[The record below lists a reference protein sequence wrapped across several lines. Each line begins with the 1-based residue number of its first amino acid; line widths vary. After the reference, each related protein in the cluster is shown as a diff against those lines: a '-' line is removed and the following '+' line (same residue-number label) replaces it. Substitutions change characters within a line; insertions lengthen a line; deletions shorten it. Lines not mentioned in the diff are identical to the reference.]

1 MHFLK
6 LKLTNFKPY
15 FGSENIVI
23 LSDESAKKR
32 LVTLNVGPTG
42 NGKTSLSD
50 AILWTLYGDNYE
62 KNWKHWVNKLAIKV
76 ADAGHKNEVPVSAEF
91 HIVFDSKTYKISR
104 RGVYDI
110 STKSISQT
118 ILNIEEEGSP
128 LPKPKE
134 FIDENFPNNKLIKY
148 FIFDSEE
155 MISDFIK
162 NPKDAIK
169 DHLNKMTGIDA
180 LRQLLSALDEITSSY
195 KSEKIEQISKS
206 PGFKQHEYESLISNK
221 SLKNSSIQ
229 DRLKEI
235 SNWEGEQRKLYPSG
249 ISSSE
254 KNLKNI
260 LDTIQG
266 SKIKLKDIA
275 DDFKKDSELIA
286 NTHLIFLREILD
298 KSIQKLNSI
307 STTKQDWDAAL
318 GVIKSTVAGKFAGI
332 YFDSE
337 IPYLIDRGVE
347 LKESDKK
354 NFEGLALI
362 DGQGGKMDQLTEL
375 NNQKNTA
382 DDVKQKIF
390 DYRTKYNSLTSDLT
404 QARQELKVFGEKED
418 NTTIQ
423 NNITIYQDLETKI
436 DEAKKNC
443 RVVEGEIKD
452 LQNQLDDLE
461 QKREKN
467 EEIEKKISEIEKKI
481 SRTKGIYSIVDETCR
496 TFIEEL
502 LQEVTTNAS
511 KFFLDVIKDGKE
523 RYSGIKID
531 SDYELN
537 ILDRDGL
544 VMDKDTQISAGTL
557 QIGLMAFIY
566 SLPAEFQQIPYVI
579 DNPLMRLDSGH
590 QKRLVSALVD
600 KGHQLIMHLIPGPEY
615 TPTNYEWFAPNIN
628 TQNWIKKEPDVKHKT
643 TEFIHSV
650 QNKDSISAID
660 FKPEDL

>member
-1 MHFLK
+1 MHFIK

-15 FGSENIVI
+15 FGSENIVT
-23 LSDESAKKR
+23 LSDESVRR

-50 AILWTLYGDNYE
+50 AILWTLYGENHRKD
-62 KNWKHWVNKLAIKV
+62 WKHWVNKLAIQV
-76 ADAGHKNEVPVSAEF
+76 AGAGHQNEVPVSVEL
-91 HIVFDSKTYKISR
+91 HIVLDSKTYKISR

-110 STKSISQT
+110 STNSISET
-118 ILNIEEEGSP
+118 ILNIEEGGSP
-128 LPKPKE
+128 LTKPLE
-134 FIDENFPNNKLIKY
+134 LINENFPNNKLIKY
-148 FIFDSEE
+148 FIFDSEQ
-155 MISDFIK
+155 MINDYTR

-180 LRQLLSALDEITSSY
+180 LRQLLLSLDEIILSY
-195 KSEKIEQISKS
+195 ESEKIEQISNS
-206 PGFKQHEYESLISNK
+206 PNFDIHRYESIISNQAMKK
-221 SLKNSSIQ
+221 SSVG

-235 SNWEGEQRKLYPSG
+235 SNWEDEQRKLYPSG
-249 ISSSE
+249 ISPSE
-254 KNLKNI
+254 NNLKKI
-260 LDTIQG
+260 LDTIQEA
-266 SKIKLKDIA
+266 KTNRENLA
-275 DDFKKDSELIA
+275 DDFKKDSELIE

-298 KSIQKLNSI
+298 KSIQKLNST
-307 STTKQDWDAAL
+307 STTKQEWDAAL
-318 GVIKSTVAGKFAGI
+318 DVIKSTITGKFAGI

-337 IPYLIDRGVE
+337 DPYLIDRGVE

-354 NFEGLALI
+354 NFEGLSLI
-362 DGQGGKMDQLTEL
+362 DGQGRKMDELAEL

-382 DDVKQKIF
+382 DDVRQKIF
-390 DYRTKYNSLTSDLT
+390 DYRDQYNKLTSDIT

-423 NNITIYQDLETKI
+423 NNIKSYQELEENIQDVKT
-436 DEAKKNC
+436 NC
-443 RVVEGEIKD
+443 REVEGEIKD

-467 EEIEKKISEIEKKI
+467 KEIEEKISEINKKI
-481 SRTKGIYSIVDETCR
+481 SRAEGIHSIVDETCR

-502 LQEVTTNAS
+502 LLEVTKNAS
-511 KFFLDVIKDGKE
+511 KFFLDVIKDGHK

-537 ILDRDGL
+537 ILDRDGR
-544 VMDKDTQISAGTL
+544 VMDKDTQVSAGTL
-557 QIGLMAFIY
+557 QIGLMAFIF

-590 QKRLVSALVD
+590 QKRLVSALID
-600 KGHQLIMHLIPGPEY
+600 KGHQLVMHLIPGPEY
-615 TPTNYEWFAPNIN
+615 TSTNYEWFAPNIN

-650 QNKDSISAID
+650 QNKESTSVIE

>member
-1 MHFLK
+1 MHFIK

-15 FGSENIVI
+15 FGSENIVT
-23 LSDESAKKR
+23 LSDESVRR

-50 AILWTLYGDNYE
+50 AILWTLYGENHRKD
-62 KNWKHWVNKLAIKV
+62 WKHWVNKLAIQI
-76 ADAGHKNEVPVSAEF
+76 AGAGHQNEVPVSVEL
-91 HIVFDSKTYKISR
+91 HVILDSKTYKISM

-110 STKSISQT
+110 STNSISET
-118 ILNIEEEGSP
+118 ILNIEEGGSP
-128 LPKPKE
+128 LTKPLE
-134 FIDENFPNNKLIKY
+134 LINENFPNNKLIKY
-148 FIFDSEE
+148 FIFDSEQ
-155 MISDFIK
+155 MINDYTQ

-180 LRQLLSALDEITSSY
+180 LRQLLLSLDEIISSY
-195 KSEKIEQISKS
+195 ESEKIEQISNS
-206 PGFKQHEYESLISNK
+206 PNFDIHKYESIISNQSMKK
-221 SLKNSSIQ
+221 SSVG

-235 SNWEGEQRKLYPSG
+235 SNWEDEQRKLYPSG
-249 ISSSE
+249 ISPSE
-254 KNLKNI
+254 NNLKKI
-260 LDTIQG
+260 LDTIQEA
-266 SKIKLKDIA
+266 KINRENLA
-275 DDFKKDSELIA
+275 DDFKKDSELIE

-298 KSIQKLNSI
+298 KSIQKLNST
-307 STTKQDWDAAL
+307 STTKQEWDAAL
-318 GVIKSTVAGKFAGI
+318 DVIKSTITGKFAGI

-337 IPYLIDRGVE
+337 DPYLIDRGVE

-354 NFEGLALI
+354 NFEGLSLI
-362 DGQGGKMDQLTEL
+362 DGQGRKMDELAEL

-382 DDVKQKIF
+382 DDVRQKIF
-390 DYRTKYNSLTSDLT
+390 DYRDQYNKLTSDIT

-423 NNITIYQDLETKI
+423 NNVKSYQELEENIQDVKT
-436 DEAKKNC
+436 NC
-443 RVVEGEIKD
+443 REVEGEIKD

-467 EEIEKKISEIEKKI
+467 KEIEEKISEINKKI
-481 SRTKGIYSIVDETCR
+481 SRAEGIHSIVDETCR

-502 LQEVTTNAS
+502 LLEVTKNAS
-511 KFFLDVIKDGKE
+511 KFFLDVIKDGHK

-537 ILDRDGL
+537 ILDRDGR
-544 VMDKDTQISAGTL
+544 VMDKDTQVSAGTL

-579 DNPLMRLDSGH
+579 DNPLMRLDWGH
-590 QKRLVSALVD
+590 QKRLVSALID
-600 KGHQLIMHLIPGPEY
+600 KGHQLVMHLIPGSEY
-615 TPTNYEWFAPNIN
+615 SPTSYEWLAPNIN

-650 QNKDSISAID
+650 QNKDSTSVIE

>member
-15 FGSENIVI
+15 FGSENSVI
-23 LSDESAKKR
+23 LSDESAPKR

-50 AILWTLYGDNYE
+50 AILWALYGDNHR
-62 KNWKHWVNKLAIKV
+62 KDWKLWVNKLAIKV
-76 ADAGHKNEVPVSAEF
+76 ADAGHKNEVVVSVEL
-91 HIVFDSKTYKISR
+91 HIVLNSKIYKISR
-104 RGVYDI
+104 RGVYDR
-110 STKSISQT
+110 STKSISET
-118 ILNIEEEGSP
+118 ILNIEEGGSP
-128 LPKPKE
+128 LTKPEE
-134 FIDENFPNNKLIKY
+134 FITDNFPNNKLIKY

-155 MISDFIK
+155 MISDFVK

-180 LRQLLSALDEITSSY
+180 LRQLLSALNEIISSY
-195 KSEKIEQISKS
+195 ELEKIEQIAKS
-206 PGFKQHEYESLISNK
+206 PGFDKHTYESIISNK

-235 SNWEGEQRKLYPSG
+235 SNWGDEQRKLYPSG
-249 ISSSE
+249 ISPSE
-254 KNLKNI
+254 NNLKKI
-260 LDTIQG
+260 LDTIQDA
-266 SKIKLKDIA
+266 KTKLKDLA
-275 DDFKKDSELIA
+275 NDFKKDSELIA

-298 KSIQKLNSI
+298 KSIQKLNST
-307 STTKQDWDAAL
+307 STTKQEWDSAL
-318 GVIKSTVAGKFAGI
+318 DVIKSTIAGKFAGI

-337 IPYLIDRGVE
+337 DPYLIDRGVE

-354 NFEGLALI
+354 NFEGLSLI

-390 DYRTKYNSLTSDLT
+390 GYRDQYNSLTSDLT

-423 NNITIYQDLETKI
+423 NNIKNYQELENKI
-436 DEAKKNC
+436 DDAKKNC
-443 RVVEGEIKD
+443 RVVEGEIKE

-461 QKREKN
+461 QQREKN
-467 EEIEKKISEIEKKI
+467 EEIEKKISEIGKKI
-481 SRTKGIYSIVDETCR
+481 SRTKGIHSIVDETCR

-502 LQEVTTNAS
+502 LLEVTTNAS
-511 KFFLDVIKDGKE
+511 KFFLDVIKDGKK

-537 ILDRDGL
+537 ILDIDGL

-590 QKRLVSALVD
+590 QKRLVSALID

-615 TPTNYEWFAPNIN
+615 TPTNFEWFAPNIN

-650 QNKDSISAID
+650 QNKDSTSVIE